1 MKPAPVQ
8 NSSSVA
14 TLRLSFTSMFSN
26 CVAPDN
32 YRDYPD
38 TKLVKVEGSQP
49 IAIGS
54 CTFSSLFTM
63 LVVFLFIPIFLT
75 AQIDSLKTIDTSWN
89 KSVGI
94 EKEPK
99 IFSDPMVRKA
109 LSTAEWN
116 RRYLS
121 PEQKTKRQLL
131 IGGLNVVGYGTSI
144 VIFNNTWYKDYPK
157 TSFHTFND
165 SKEWL
170 QMDKAGHGWAA
181 YNSARISSAMWAWT
195 GVGAKK
201 ATWIGG
207 LSSSVYLTVIE
218 ILDAHSAKWG
228 WSWADMGANVFGS
241 GLFISQQL
249 GWKEQRIQFKFSFHR
264 KNYSDPMLNERSDE
278 LFGNTWTERM
288 LKDYNG
294 QTYWLSANMK
304 SFFPKSNLPAWLN
317 VAIGYGADGMFG
329 GFENK
334 WIDGDPGFPIDRTDI
349 KRYRQWYLAPDIDFT
364 KIATDKKALRSLFFF
379 LNAFKFP
386 MPSLELSNGKFKVN
400 AIHF

>member
-1 MKPAPVQ
+1 MKSAPVQ

-14 TLRLSFTSMFSN
+14 TLRLSFTSLFN
-26 CVAPDN
+26 NRVAPDN

-38 TKLVKVEGSQP
+38 TELVEVEGSHT
-49 IAIGS
+49 
-54 CTFSSLFTM
+54 CTAVSLF
-63 LVVFLFIPIFLT
+63 
-75 AQIDSLKTIDTSWN
+75 
-89 KSVGI
+89 
-94 EKEPK
+94 
-99 IFSDPMVRKA
+99 IFSILLFSHTTVIAQD
-109 LSTAEWN
+109 STELVSVLAEMKETPIPKPLNKN
-116 RRYLS
+116 RVYLI
-121 PEQKTKRQLL
+121 T
-131 IGGLNVVGYGTSI
+131 GLNVVGYGTSI

-165 SKEWL
+165 SKEWQ
-170 QMDKAGHGWAA
+170 QMDKSGHSWAA
-181 YNSARISSAMWAWT
+181 YNSARVSGAMWAWT

-249 GWKEQRIQFKFSFHR
+249 GWEEQRIQLKFSFHR
-264 KNYSDPMLNERSDE
+264 KNYSDPMLNERSDN

-304 SFFPKSNLPAWLN
+304 SFFPKSNLPVWLN
-317 VAIGYGADGMFG
+317 VAFGYGADGMFG

-334 WIDGDPGFPIDRTDI
+334 WTDGDPGFPIDRTDI

-364 KIATDKKALRSLFFF
+364 RIATDKKALRALFFF

-386 MPSLELSNGKFKVN
+386 TPGLELSNGHLKIN